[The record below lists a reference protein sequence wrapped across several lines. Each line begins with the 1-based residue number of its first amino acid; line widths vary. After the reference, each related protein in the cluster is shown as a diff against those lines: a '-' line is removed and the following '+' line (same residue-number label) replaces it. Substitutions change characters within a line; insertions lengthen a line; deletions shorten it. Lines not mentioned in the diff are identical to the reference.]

1 MSAME
6 IRTMLGTFVW
16 SWSVLHYKAFL
27 YHKALDQVFTSII
40 KDEGTETQLVY
51 TGLVPCILLL

>member
-1 MSAME
+1 
-6 IRTMLGTFVW
+6 MLGTFVW